1 MPTQPSQRASSVQSF
16 KVMDVLER
24 ANALQAQGH
33 RVLHCEV
40 GQPSTGAPAAVAAA
54 AVTALSSS
62 PHNNLGYTDAFGL
75 LSLRQK
81 IAQHYAD
88 KYNLVDDDD
97 IPSTNRLVVTTGSSG
112 AFLLAFAACFDV
124 NDCVAVAAS
133 GYPCYRNILQALGV
147 TVCSLPLNAEF
158 KVTTTELRAAV
169 AQRATAGLPP
179 LKGLIL
185 SSPSNPTGA
194 MLRPDEL
201 RDLCEYCDAHSIQF
215 LSDEIYHGISYGA
228 VPEATA
234 LQYSDKVVVINS
246 FSKYY
251 SSASCHTNE
260 SVCLC
265 ACWEFC
271 MI

>member
-24 ANALQAQGH
+24 ANALQAQCH

-54 AVTALSSS
+54 AVSALSS
-62 PHNNLGYTDAFGL
+62 PHNNMGYTDAFGL
-75 LSLRQK
+75 LSLRQT

-88 KYNLVDDDD
+88 KYKNLTETKN

-112 AFLLAFAACFDV
+112 AFLLAFTACFDV

-158 KVTTTELRAAV
+158 KVTATELRAAV
-169 AQRATAGLPP
+169 EQRAIDGLPP

-251 SSASCHTNE
+251 SSASCQMM
-260 SVCLC
+260 
-265 ACWEFC
+265 
-271 MI
+271 MILMGVLDVS